1 MTNRDLRKLL
11 AEAADELNKNGPN
24 HRLVNRLLDAEA
36 ELYKLAEAGKHNTL
50 GDKTETP

>member
-24 HRLVNRLLDAEA
+24 HRIVTRLLDAEA
-36 ELYKLAEAGKHNTL
+36 ELYRRAEAGKGNTL
-50 GDKTETP
+50 EDQASP